1 METTNELINHIN
13 LNDENDNMKGFQ
25 NVILFKPNKTFY
37 IHDLHFYKIITIM
50 ELKAKNIDGGMC
62 G

>member
-1 METTNELINHIN
+1 
-13 LNDENDNMKGFQ
+13 MKGFQ
-25 NVILFKPNKTFY
+25 NVILFKPNTTFY